1 MIRLNVW
8 LTLPSGECVKVGTL
22 VTANPDSTKGG
33 IEGQFRYDQ
42 NYLSNPSA
50 FSLDSLHLPLSSEI
64 FNADRPSSGVHGV
77 FEDSLPD
84 DWGRRVMVRRHGLN
98 RSEQRVPN
106 LLRLLKNNGLGA
118 LSYSEQGMVES
129 RSPEGTTGQLQ
140 ELERLANIFEQ
151 DPLSITDN
159 ELSLLFQVGSS
170 PGGARPKALIADD
183 AGQYIAKFSSVKD
196 SLGVVQLEAAAME
209 LARKAYVE
217 TAQTRLVP
225 LATGNCLLVK
235 RFDINQAG
243 GRNHLLSMQSLL
255 KADNYYNASYQDLAE
270 VIRHVSTQPGQD
282 LQKLYRQMVFN
293 VMIGNT
299 DDHLKNFLMLHDE
312 TGWRLSPAFD
322 LVPNVGLNSEHV
334 LRIGFDNRIPDGKT
348 LVAEAKSFGIKR
360 RQQAEELLMSV
371 YEAVK
376 GWEAVFV
383 KYDVSDSDTEI
394 IGSDLSK
401 RLEKISFLG

>member
-22 VTANPDSTKGG
+22 VTAAPDTTRGG

-42 NYLSNPSA
+42 NYLSNPLA
-50 FSLDSLHLPLSSEI
+50 FSLDPLHLPLSSDI
-64 FNADRPSSGVHGV
+64 FNADRPGAGVHGV

-106 LLRLLKNNGLGA
+106 LLRLLKNTGLGA
-118 LSYSEQGMVES
+118 LSYTEQGVVTSRLTES
-129 RSPEGTTGQLQ
+129 SIRQLQ

-159 ELSLLFQVGSS
+159 ELSLLFQAGSS

-183 AGQYIAKFSSVKD
+183 AGQYIAKFSSIKD

-217 TAQTRLVP
+217 TAQTRFVP

-255 KADNYYNASYQDLAE
+255 KADNYYNASYKDLAE
-270 VIRHVSTQPGQD
+270 VIRHVSAQPGQD

-312 TGWRLSPAFD
+312 NGWRLSPAFD

-383 KYDVSDSDTEI
+383 EYDVSDSDTEI

-401 RLEKISFLG
+401 RLEKIRFLG